1 LALENLTFDEARRA
15 LEMATGAQLLAFDQ
29 ERPAYW
35 HGDLPTR
42 AEILAVLAKESPIRA
57 NLDAYLFMESCSGNG
72 YVREEALRALK
83 LNVSR
88 LACAA
93 ALIRANDWV
102 PQVNR
107 LAVDMIGVYSRDER
121 ARHFFSMLDLVQAQR
136 GRRRFESNWQ
146 SIEAT
151 LLAPRWRAERA
162 MALENSNVEARRFA
176 LELIL
181 RADADTSAQ
190 ALESAVRDS
199 SPHIALWALAA
210 ASRLLEGEAL
220 RNLLRAAQRTRVAR
234 VRADALRRYVRA
246 NHSDAGD
253 VLRIAL
259 FDPARAPRNV
269 AAFELQRT
277 FGEQALPQW
286 RAAFDQARSSAVV
299 IAALAE
305 HGEDV
310 DEPRLRQGLTHR
322 RARVRAFAL
331 RGLWRIGAPDC
342 PGLLDEAL
350 LDGSLQFVRTA
361 LDIYSRGRELPRRE
375 TLEIALARATDPGLR
390 HRLISGARML
400 GKWEAL
406 TFLLARY
413 MECGALADPALDSA
427 LQRWELAFNRSF
439 AQLRA
444 EQRTEI
450 SRALA
455 SLRNSRPSKRWDSLA
470 FFAS

>member
-1 LALENLTFDEARRA
+1 
-15 LEMATGAQLLAFDQ
+15 
-29 ERPAYW
+29 
-35 HGDLPTR
+35 
-42 AEILAVLAKESPIRA
+42 
-57 NLDAYLFMESCSGNG
+57 
-72 YVREEALRALK
+72 
-83 LNVSR
+83 
-88 LACAA
+88 
-93 ALIRANDWV
+93 
-102 PQVNR
+102 
-107 LAVDMIGVYSRDER
+107 
-121 ARHFFSMLDLVQAQR
+121 
-136 GRRRFESNWQ
+136 
-146 SIEAT
+146 
-151 LLAPRWRAERA
+151 
-162 MALENSNVEARRFA
+162 
-176 LELIL
+176 
-181 RADADTSAQ
+181 
-190 ALESAVRDS
+190 
-199 SPHIALWALAA
+199 
-210 ASRLLEGEAL
+210 
-220 RNLLRAAQRTRVAR
+220 
-234 VRADALRRYVRA
+234 
-246 NHSDAGD
+246 
-253 VLRIAL
+253 
-259 FDPARAPRNV
+259 
-269 AAFELQRT
+269 
-277 FGEQALPQW
+277 
-286 RAAFDQARSSAVV
+286 
-299 IAALAE
+299 
-305 HGEDV
+305 
-310 DEPRLRQGLTHR
+310 
-322 RARVRAFAL
+322 VRAFAL